1 VVSVVENERARRRW
15 QIALGGPDGNERLT
29 SALGLSLFVLLPVEA
44 ATVVSLQDFLSVH
57 LFLGLL
63 LIPPIAVKL
72 ATTGWR
78 FAGYYLRREPYRV
91 KGPPDLFLRLL
102 APPLVLSTVVLFG
115 TGVAFLVVGH
125 GGGLLLTAH
134 AASFVA
140 FGGLV
145 TVHSLAYLTRAWRHG
160 GADWGR
166 AARGKAGSGWRR
178 AVLAVALLAGIA
190 VAVGTYSAQTSWLA
204 HRHHHHERFD
214 EQG

>member
-1 VVSVVENERARRRW
+1 MAR
-15 QIALGGPDGNERLT
+15 LGGPDGNERLT

-44 ATVVSLQDFLSVH
+44 ATVLSLQDFLSVH

-78 FAGYYLRREPYRV
+78 FAGYYVRREPYRL

-102 APPLVLSTVVLFG
+102 APPLVLSTIVLFG
-115 TGVAFLVVGH
+115 TGVAFLFVGH

-140 FGGLV
+140 FGALV
-145 TVHSLAYLTRAWRHG
+145 TVHSLAYLFRAWRHG
-160 GADWGR
+160 LSDW
-166 AARGKAGSGWRR
+166 RGPRR
-178 AVLAVALLAGIA
+178 LDGTGVRRVAVVAVLATG
-190 VAVGTYSAQTSWLA
+190 VAVGLGTYSAQTSWLA

-214 EQG
+214 DRG

>member
-1 VVSVVENERARRRW
+1 MVSVVENERVRRRRV
-15 QIALGGPDGNERLT
+15 ALHGPDGNERMT
-29 SALGLSLFVLLPVEA
+29 SALGLALFVLLPVEA
-44 ATVVSLQDFLSVH
+44 ATTVSLHDYLSVH

-78 FAGYYLRREPYRV
+78 FAGYYLRRQPYRQ
-91 KGPPDLFLRLL
+91 KGPPDLLLRVL
-102 APPLVLSTVVLFG
+102 APPLVLATVVLFG

-160 GADWGR
+160 RADWHH
-166 AARGKAGSGWRR
+166 AARGTAGTGWRR
-178 AVLAVALLAGIA
+178 AVVAVALLAGVA
-190 VAVGTYSAQTSWLA
+190 VAVGTYSAQTRWLA
-204 HRHHHHERFD
+204 HRHQHHERFD
-214 EQG
+214 ARG